1 MGTKRL
7 ETSSVEEDIV
17 GQVTRRMSAISMS
30 VRSLADYA
38 GITRGRLRKIL
49 AMESPVTIGEF
60 QSICRTLDLAPVD
73 VLELAERRTA

>member
-1 MGTKRL
+1 
-7 ETSSVEEDIV
+7 
-17 GQVTRRMSAISMS
+17 MS

-49 AMESPVTIGEF
+49 SMESPVTIGEF

>member
-7 ETSSVEEDIV
+7 ETSPIEEDIIS
-17 GQVTRRMSAISMS
+17 QFTRRMSAVSMS